1 MEMIGSIVSRFR
13 IFEVYEQ
20 VYHQHKT
27 DEQRFKAVQEQTGAG
42 IGCIR
47 QTVCDAHEEG
57 RE

>member
-1 MEMIGSIVSRFR
+1 MEPIGIYVDRFR

-20 VYHQHKT
+20 VYHQYKT

-42 IGCIR
+42 LGCIR
-47 QTVCDAHEEG
+47 QTIGDAHEEG